1 MANISSAMV
10 IKKEAVQ
17 SKDEPKWIYIDDDR
31 LTKVESFLLK
41 NSVLSQQLYRNQNQP
56 LVQPQPFPKDQGP
69 SAIKPN
75 NPESGKQAEASNVNE
90 NDHKDAI
97 APEFWKDSDVRDA
110 DFSNWETPR
119 AAKTSQ
125 LEGSQSKTS
134 SSSSTDVTVNSK
146 EVKDI
151 FSGSPW
157 KALSPEQLANHNEQL
172 LGECK
177 QRQMMLESKN
187 SWFSEET
194 KKLPVANYR

>member
-90 NDHKDAI
+90 NDRKDAI
-97 APEFWKDSDVRDA
+97 APEFWKDSDVRDT
-110 DFSNWETPR
+110 DFSNWETPS

-172 LGECK
+172 LGEYK